1 MKKLT
6 SILSIALFTFGMFSC
21 KKTETTTTE
30 TTTTD
35 SVIVESTVPPIDTN
49 ADKEV
54 DISTVNG
61 VFNIDNPSTVNWT
74 ASNPT
79 STHVG
84 TVNVNKGSLEIK
96 DGKIVAGSFDIDMKS
111 ILSTDLKSEDGKE
124 KLEGHLKNTDF
135 FDTEKYPTASFTLK
149 KSVLIKGSDKTRHH
163 ISGDLKI
170 KDVSKPVEF
179 DAYVMVSNNG
189 TFLTATTPSF
199 EINRVDYGIKYNSGV
214 INTVKDKIISD
225 KIGLVINIRAKK

>member
-1 MKKLT
+1 MNKLT
-6 SILSIALFTFGMFSC
+6 SIFSIALLTTAMFSC
-21 KKTETTTTE
+21 KKAETTTE
-30 TTTTD
+30 TTVKTD
-35 SVIVESTVPPIDTN
+35 SVIVETTIPPVDTM

-54 DISTVNG
+54 DISTVSG
-61 VFNIDNPSTVNWT
+61 IFNIDKPSNVNWT

-84 TVNVNKGSLEIK
+84 TVNVNKGNLEIK
-96 DGKIVAGSFDIDMKS
+96 DGKIQAGSFEIDMKS

-124 KLEGHLKNTDF
+124 KLEGHLKNADF
-135 FDTEKYPTASFTLK
+135 FDVEKYPTALFTLK
-149 KSVLIKGSDKTRHH
+149 KSVIIKGTDKTRHH

-170 KDVSKPVEF
+170 KDVTKPVEF
-179 DAYVMVSNNG
+179 DAYIIVSNGGNL
-189 TFLTATTPSF
+189 LTATTPSF

-225 KIGLVINIRAKK
+225 KIGLVINITAKK